1 MERETAG
8 YRWRPARPAP
18 AHCAP
23 SHAHGGGGIDESARR
38 LSHEELAVAAKLAA
52 DGHRVL
58 SLPEGRGRGRTAD
71 LEVCGRPV
79 EVKSWRAIED
89 RHGRAPTARSV
100 LNKLIDGRRQADT
113 VVLNGRGSGLTA
125 ATARGGV
132 ALYAARPDGG
142 QLSAIRVIGDGFDL
156 AWSRQRYLAVASDRP
171 ARVAT
176 EVRARRMELGLGW

>member
-1 MERETAG
+1 MRDRG
-8 YRWRPARPAP
+8 R
-18 AHCAP
+18 
-23 SHAHGGGGIDESARR
+23 IDESARR

-52 DGHRVL
+52 DGHRVR
-58 SLPEGRGRGRTAD
+58 SLPDGRGRGRTAD
-71 LEVCGRPV
+71 LEACGRPV
-79 EVKSWRAIED
+79 EVKSWRALED
-89 RHGRAPTARSV
+89 RQGQPPTARSV

-156 AWSRQRYLAVASDRP
+156 GWTRQRFLAVSSERP
-171 ARVAT
+171 SRVAT
-176 EVRARRMELGLGW
+176 EVPFRRMELGLGW